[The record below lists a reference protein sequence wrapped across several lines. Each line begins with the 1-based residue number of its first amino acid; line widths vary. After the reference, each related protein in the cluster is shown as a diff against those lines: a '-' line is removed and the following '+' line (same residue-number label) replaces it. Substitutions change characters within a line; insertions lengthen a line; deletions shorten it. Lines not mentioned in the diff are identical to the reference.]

1 MCLSYRYDLPQ
12 GCGGK
17 LPGAVLRPLGV
28 LWYPGEYLGCRKYQ
42 TGNQCTKLLL
52 HPSGK
57 TCTNKPQ
64 ICRAYKY
71 GSQRKFNGGS
81 LMAGIGLITIRK

>member
-28 LWYPGEYLGCRKYQ
+28 LWWVVNILAVES
-42 TGNQCTKLLL
+42 TKLEINVQNHYYTLGEDL
-52 HPSGK
+52 
-57 TCTNKPQ
+57 
-64 ICRAYKY
+64 Y
-71 GSQRKFNGGS
+71 
-81 LMAGIGLITIRK
+81 